1 MSDMPNRSDV
11 PNQSNMSSFEDIS
24 LNMLAIFDDK
34 DRAREEALALSR
46 SAIRLCSS
54 AIRSVHRNELEASKR
69 FIDKAAV
76 DLQKIQVLLKNHQD
90 VRYAGFV
97 DGAEQEYAEALFVY
111 SIITRHEILAPDEV
125 GVEKVNYLAGLG
137 DVCGELRRHILD
149 LIRSGRGKDGE
160 YYLQV
165 MEEIYYL
172 LMFFDYPDAITRGL
186 RRKSDLARS
195 MLERTRGDLT
205 NALEIARMESSLL
218 KINSNKKIM
227 EFKS

>member
-1 MSDMPNRSDV
+1 MPG
-11 PNQSNMSSFEDIS
+11 QSTFENIS
-24 LNMLAIFDDK
+24 EGLLRNFDEK

-46 SAIRLCSS
+46 KVIRLCSS
-54 AIRSVHRNELEASKR
+54 SIRSVHRGDLDEAKRLVEQAAEEL
-69 FIDKAAV
+69 DKIW
-76 DLQKIQVLLKNHQD
+76 KILKNHQD

-97 DGAEQEYAEALFVY
+97 DGAEQEYAEAIAVH
-111 SIITRHEILAPDEV
+111 SIITRHEILTPDEV
-125 GVEKVNYLAGLG
+125 GVERVNYLAGLG

-149 LIRSGRGKDGE
+149 LIRSGRAKDGE

-172 LMFFDYPDAITRGL
+172 LMLFDYPDAITRGL

-205 NALEIARMESSLL
+205 NALEISRMESSLL
-218 KINSNKKIM
+218 KRSL
-227 EFKS
+227 

>member
-1 MSDMPNRSDV
+1 MPGPST
-11 PNQSNMSSFEDIS
+11 FENIS
-24 LNMLAIFDDK
+24 EELLTSFDDK
-34 DRAREEALALSR
+34 DRAREEALVLSR
-46 SAIRLCSS
+46 KVIRLCSS
-54 AIRSVHRNELEASKR
+54 SIRSVHRRELEEAKSLVNQ
-69 FIDKAAV
+69 AGEE
-76 DLQKIQVLLKNHQD
+76 LEKIRALVMNHQD

-125 GVEKVNYLAGLG
+125 GVEQVNYLAGLG

-149 LIRSGRGKDGE
+149 LIRSGKAKDGE
-160 YYLQV
+160 YYLEV

-172 LMFFDYPDAITRGL
+172 LMLFDYPDAITRGL

-205 NALEIARMESSLL
+205 NALEISRMEASLL
-218 KINSNKKIM
+218 KNHHSI
-227 EFKS
+227 